1 MLYAYAEAPSIA
13 PQTGAGLF
21 QFFIMMA
28 AIMLIWHFL
37 VLRPQKKQQEDH
49 KKLIA
54 SLGKNDEVITSG
66 GIHGT
71 IVNVKEHSFV
81 LKIDD
86 NAKMEI
92 QKDHVTTVKK
102 KREKAMEETK

>member
-1 MLYAYAEAPSIA
+1 MLNAYAEAVQAA
-13 PQTGAGLF
+13 PQGAPQAGANLF

-28 AIMLIWHFL
+28 LIMLIWHFL
-37 VLRPQKKQQEDH
+37 VLKPQKKQQEEQ
-49 KKLIA
+49 KKKIA

-71 IVNVKEHSFV
+71 IVNVKDTTFV

-86 NAKMEI
+86 NTKIEI
-92 QKDHVTTVKK
+92 QKDHVTVIKK
-102 KREKAMEETK
+102 KRDKQD